1 MVPGKEAII
10 RKNPTTHNGIMAGEN
25 SDNDHANT
33 DKREEND
40 TSQEL
45 SRNDETKNK
54 LIEQWKKKTCS
65 TPEKTKTG

>member
-25 SDNDHANT
+25 PDNDHANT

-54 LIEQWKKKTCS
+54 LIEQ
-65 TPEKTKTG
+65 

>member
-45 SRNDETKNK
+45 SRNDETK
-54 LIEQWKKKTCS
+54 KKQTN
-65 TPEKTKTG
+65 